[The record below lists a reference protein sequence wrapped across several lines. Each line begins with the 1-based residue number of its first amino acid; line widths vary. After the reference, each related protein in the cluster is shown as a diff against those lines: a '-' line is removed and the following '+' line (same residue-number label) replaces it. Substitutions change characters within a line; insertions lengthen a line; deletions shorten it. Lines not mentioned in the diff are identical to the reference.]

1 MFVVRGCGRYVCQ
14 GERAALPGRTAQR
27 DLRAPLPPF
36 RMIELRT
43 LGTLELRTTDGQE
56 LRPIL
61 QQPKRL
67 ALFAYLALA
76 MPRRFHRR
84 DALLVLFWPELDTE
98 HARGSLRRSLH
109 FLRRTLGD
117 NVIVGRGDEEIGI
130 APDAVWSDV
139 LAFEEASEAG
149 DLATALSL
157 YRGDLLDGF
166 YIAGAPD
173 FERWLDRE
181 RARLLARAARGGWTF
196 AERLAAERHADAAAR
211 ARWAASL
218 TPHDDTAHRR
228 LVSLLADTGDR
239 VGATRAF
246 DDFAKRLRAD
256 YEIEPSSELCAVVA
270 TIRAEEARARET
282 SRSAA
287 TAVRNAGVITEALEQ
302 DTPHPISSTIIAVL
316 PFTVRGSRDLA
327 YLGEGMVD
335 LLSTTLDL
343 AGDLRTVDPRAL
355 LAHLARSGH
364 DGAQPL
370 DPETGRAAARAL
382 GAGRYLLGSIV
393 QAGGRIRISA
403 TLYDDAA
410 MATSSA
416 EATGSSEAGLF
427 DMVDALARQ
436 LLGGEQS
443 GPRLRLAKLATR
455 TTESLPALK
464 AYLRGECDFR
474 AGRYFQAL
482 ESYQNAAAED
492 ARFALAWFRLAA
504 AAAATADHELAC
516 EASAQAWGNR
526 ERLGPHDRL
535 LLDAQRAWLRGAAD
549 EAERLYVAALATH
562 ADDIEAWFALGDL
575 LFHHN
580 PQRGRSIVESRD
592 AFERAVHY
600 DPDHLASLVHLVRL
614 AAFEVRDGDV
624 RALVARVLELSPA
637 GDRALSMRALRAF
650 ALRNEVEKAHAV
662 TSLVRAR
669 PLAVGI
675 AFTDI
680 LLYAHDIVGGHRL
693 ARILA
698 RLARGTEMR
707 ALSHVTLAL
716 LNQAR
721 GRFVR
726 ASSEIARIVPH
737 DVAWG
742 LEMRALLALHPFS
755 RQGMAELDA
764 TRTLLAEWDPE
775 SGAPNRLLVLSSHND
790 MHAMLR
796 EYLLGALSARLGDER
811 EAGERADALDAA
823 TDSPVAAGFAAHL
836 ARSVRAQAA
845 RAAGDAAGALRLLGT
860 GPPVVWYQLAVASPV
875 FAGVLERY
883 LRAELLEELGRPDEA
898 IGWYASL
905 GESSPYELPYLAPA
919 QLRLSFIHAGLG
931 HAAQAAEHASRVV
944 RLWDGA
950 DAHVRQLADEAVR
963 RAAAGR

>member
-1 MFVVRGCGRYVCQ
+1 
-14 GERAALPGRTAQR
+14 
-27 DLRAPLPPF
+27 
-36 RMIELRT
+36 MIELRT
-43 LGTLELRTTDGQE
+43 LGTLELHTTDGRE

-61 QQPKRL
+61 RQPKRL
-67 ALFAYLALA
+67 AVFTYLALA
-76 MPRRFHRR
+76 TPKRFHRR
-84 DALLVLFWPELDTE
+84 DALLALFWPELDSE

-130 APDAVWSDV
+130 APDTVWCDV
-139 LAFEEASEAG
+139 QAFEEASNAG
-149 DLATALSL
+149 DLATALAL

-181 RARLLARAARGGWTF
+181 RARLLARAASGGWTL
-196 AERLAAERHADAAAR
+196 AERLAAEHDADAAAR
-211 ARWAASL
+211 ARWAAAL
-218 TPHDDTAHRR
+218 TPHDDAAHRR
-228 LVSLLADTGDR
+228 LVSLLASTGDR
-239 VGATRAF
+239 TGATRAF
-246 DDFAKRLRAD
+246 DEFAKRLRAD
-256 YEIEPSSELCAVVA
+256 YEIEPSSELCAAVA
-270 TIRAEEARARET
+270 AIRVEETRARGAV
-282 SRSAA
+282 RSTAAA
-287 TAVRNAGVITEALEQ
+287 TRNIGDVADKTQEAASYQ
-302 DTPHPISSTIIAVL
+302 VSPTVIAVL
-316 PFTVRGSRDLA
+316 PFTVRGNRDLA

-355 LAHLARSGH
+355 LRHLARSGH
-364 DGAQPL
+364 DGRQAL
-370 DPETGRAAARAL
+370 DLDTGRAVARAL

-393 QAGGRIRISA
+393 HAGGRIRISA

-416 EATGSSEAGLF
+416 ESTGNSEAGLF

-443 GPRLRLAKLATR
+443 GPQLRLAKLAAR
-455 TTESLPALK
+455 TTDSLPALK

-504 AAAATADHELAC
+504 AAAATADHDLAC
-516 EASAQAWGNR
+516 EATAQAWGNR

-549 EAERLYVAALATH
+549 EAERLYGAALATH

-580 PQRGRSIVESRD
+580 PQRGRSIVEARD
-592 AFERAVHY
+592 AFERAVHF

-614 AAFEVRDGDV
+614 AAFEMRDSDV

-637 GDRALSMRALRAF
+637 GDRALSIRALGAF

-680 LLYAHDIVGGHRL
+680 LLYAHDIIGGHRL

-698 RLARGTEMR
+698 RLARATEMQ

-721 GRFVR
+721 GRFAR
-726 ASSEIARIVPH
+726 ASSEVERIVPH

-742 LEMRALLALHPFS
+742 LEMRALHALHPFS
-755 RQGMAELDA
+755 GQGTSELRA
-764 TRTLLAEWDPE
+764 TRALLAAWDPAL
-775 SGAPNRLLVLSSHND
+775 GKPNRLLVLSSHND
-790 MHAMLR
+790 THAMLR

-811 EAGERADALDAA
+811 EAGERADALDMA
-823 TDSPVAAGFAAHL
+823 TDSPAAPGFAAHL

-845 RAAGDAAGALRLLGT
+845 RAGGDAERALQLLGMS
-860 GPPVVWYQLAVASPV
+860 PPIVWYQLAVASPV
-875 FAGVLERY
+875 FSGVLERY
-883 LRAELLEELGRPDEA
+883 LRAELLEELGRPEEA
-898 IGWYASL
+898 IGWYESL
-905 GESSPYELPYLAPA
+905 GESSPYELPYLGPA
-919 QLRLSFIHAGLG
+919 QLRLSFIHARLR
-931 HAAQAAEHASRVV
+931 HATRAAEHASRVAS
-944 RLWDGA
+944 LWDGS
-950 DAHVRQLADEAVR
+950 DAHVRQFADDAVR
-963 RAAAGR
+963 GTAGGR

>member
-1 MFVVRGCGRYVCQ
+1 M
-14 GERAALPGRTAQR
+14 ALPGRTAQR
-27 DLRAPLPPF
+27 DLCAPPLPF

-43 LGTLELRTTDGQE
+43 LGTLELRTTDGRE

-67 ALFAYLALA
+67 AVFAYLALA
-76 MPRRFHRR
+76 TPRRFHRR
-84 DALLVLFWPELDTE
+84 DALLAMFWPELDTE

-130 APDAVWSDV
+130 APDAVWCDV
-139 LAFEEASEAG
+139 LNFEEASDAN
-149 DLATALSL
+149 DLAAALAL

-166 YIAGAPD
+166 YIAGAPE
-173 FERWLDRE
+173 FERWLERE
-181 RARLLARAARGGWTF
+181 RARLLAIAARGGWLL
-196 AERLAAERHADAAAR
+196 AERLATERHADAAAR
-211 ARWAASL
+211 ARWAATL
-218 TPHDDTAHRR
+218 TPHDDVAHRR
-228 LVSLLADTGDR
+228 LVSLLASTGDR

-256 YEIEPSSELCAVVA
+256 YEIEPSPELCAVVA
-270 TIRAEEARARET
+270 AIRAEETSARDSARRAQPDT
-282 SRSAA
+282 RSIGGIGNKEKHEAA
-287 TAVRNAGVITEALEQ
+287 AQPVSPTV
-302 DTPHPISSTIIAVL
+302 IAVL
-316 PFTVRGSRDLA
+316 PFTVRGNRDLV

-355 LAHLARSGH
+355 LRHLARSGH
-364 DGAQPL
+364 DGGQPL
-370 DPETGRAAARAL
+370 DPDTGRAAARAL

-393 QAGGRIRISA
+393 HAGGRIRISA
-403 TLYDDAA
+403 TLYDDSAA
-410 MATSSA
+410 STSSA

-427 DMVDALARQ
+427 DMVDALTRQ

-443 GPRLRLAKLATR
+443 GPRLRLAKLAAR

-492 ARFALAWFRLAA
+492 ACFALAWFRLAA
-504 AAAATADHELAC
+504 AAAATADHDLAC

-535 LLDAQRAWLRGAAD
+535 LLDAQRAWLRGAAG
-549 EAERLYVAALATH
+549 EAERLYGAALATH

-614 AAFEVRDGDV
+614 AAFDGRDDDV

-680 LLYAHDIVGGHRL
+680 LLFAHDIVGGHRL

-698 RLARGTEMR
+698 RLARATEMR

-721 GRFVR
+721 GRFAR
-726 ASSEIARIVPH
+726 ASSEVARVAPH
-737 DVAWG
+737 DMAWG
-742 LEMRALLALHPFS
+742 LEMRALFALHPFS
-755 RQGMAELDA
+755 GQGEAELRA
-764 TRTLLAEWDPE
+764 THALLTAWDPA
-775 SGAPNRLLVLSSHND
+775 SGAPNRLLVLSSHNQ
-790 MHAMLR
+790 MHAMFR
-796 EYLLGALSARLGDER
+796 EYLLGALSARMGDER
-811 EAGERADALDAA
+811 EAGERADALDSAA
-823 TDSPVAAGFAAHL
+823 DSPVAPGFAAHL

-845 RAAGDAAGALRLLGT
+845 RAAGDPARALQLLGT
-860 GPPVVWYQLAVASPV
+860 APPIVWYQLAVASPV

-883 LRAELLEELGRPDEA
+883 MRAELLEELGRPDEA

-905 GESSPYELPYLAPA
+905 GETSPYELPYLAPA
-919 QLRLSFIHAGLG
+919 QLRLSFIHARLG
-931 HAAQAAEHASRVV
+931 HATHADEHASRVAK
-944 RLWDGA
+944 LWDGS
-950 DAHVRQLADEAVR
+950 DAHVRQAADAAVR
-963 RAAAGR
+963 RAAAAP

>member
-1 MFVVRGCGRYVCQ
+1 M
-14 GERAALPGRTAQR
+14 
-27 DLRAPLPPF
+27 
-36 RMIELRT
+36 
-43 LGTLELRTTDGQE
+43 
-56 LRPIL
+56 
-61 QQPKRL
+61 
-67 ALFAYLALA
+67 
-76 MPRRFHRR
+76 
-84 DALLVLFWPELDTE
+84 
-98 HARGSLRRSLH
+98 
-109 FLRRTLGD
+109 
-117 NVIVGRGDEEIGI
+117 
-130 APDAVWSDV
+130 
-139 LAFEEASEAG
+139 
-149 DLATALSL
+149 
-157 YRGDLLDGF
+157 
-166 YIAGAPD
+166 
-173 FERWLDRE
+173 
-181 RARLLARAARGGWTF
+181 
-196 AERLAAERHADAAAR
+196 
-211 ARWAASL
+211 
-218 TPHDDTAHRR
+218 
-228 LVSLLADTGDR
+228 
-239 VGATRAF
+239 
-246 DDFAKRLRAD
+246 
-256 YEIEPSSELCAVVA
+256 
-270 TIRAEEARARET
+270 
-282 SRSAA
+282 
-287 TAVRNAGVITEALEQ
+287 
-302 DTPHPISSTIIAVL
+302 
-316 PFTVRGSRDLA
+316 
-327 YLGEGMVD
+327 
-335 LLSTTLDL
+335 
-343 AGDLRTVDPRAL
+343 
-355 LAHLARSGH
+355 
-364 DGAQPL
+364 
-370 DPETGRAAARAL
+370 
-382 GAGRYLLGSIV
+382 
-393 QAGGRIRISA
+393 
-403 TLYDDAA
+403 
-410 MATSSA
+410 
-416 EATGSSEAGLF
+416 
-427 DMVDALARQ
+427 
-436 LLGGEQS
+436 
-443 GPRLRLAKLATR
+443 
-455 TTESLPALK
+455 
-464 AYLRGECDFR
+464 
-474 AGRYFQAL
+474 
-482 ESYQNAAAED
+482 
-492 ARFALAWFRLAA
+492 
-504 AAAATADHELAC
+504 
-516 EASAQAWGNR
+516 
-526 ERLGPHDRL
+526 

-549 EAERLYVAALATH
+549 EAERLYGAALATH
-562 ADDIEAWFALGDL
+562 EDDIEAWFALGDL

-698 RLARGTEMR
+698 RLARATEMR

-742 LEMRALLALHPFS
+742 LEMRALVALHPFS
-755 RQGMAELDA
+755 RQGTAELRA
-764 TRTLLAEWDPE
+764 TRALLAEWDPA

-790 MHAMLR
+790 MHALLR

-811 EAGERADALDAA
+811 EAGERADALAAA

-860 GPPVVWYQLAVASPV
+860 GPPTVWYQMAVASPV

-919 QLRLSFIHAGLG
+919 QLRLSCIHAGLG

-944 RLWDGA
+944 RLWDGS
-950 DAHVRQLADEAVR
+950 DTHVRQFADDAVR